1 MSNTT
6 PPGSAEAS
14 FADQQHYPGGDSPT
28 GLDATDLNVDGHVDF
43 AITNGDITLAT
54 LTYTTYHVAIAVGTA
69 TGTIQSDVIFANG
82 FD

>member
-1 MSNTT
+1 M
-6 PPGSAEAS
+6 
-14 FADQQHYPGGDSPT
+14 
-28 GLDATDLNVDGHVDF
+28 GLDATNLNVDGRVDF